1 MATGLYIHVPFC
13 LARCDFCA
21 FYLQV
26 LHEDRAREYR
36 DALGRE
42 LDLHAVEHTL
52 AGAQVDTVYFG
63 GGTPTTLPAD
73 ALVGILEKARSELRV
88 RPDAEI
94 CVEAHP
100 DTVSREGLRA
110 LVDAGFTRI
119 SFGVQSADEGELVT
133 IGRPAVSRLPVQAVT
148 AARDAGFQNV
158 NLDLMYGLPGQT
170 METWLGTV
178 DAALTLEPTHLSCY
192 ALTVETG
199 TKLDRDVRRGLT
211 GDVDTELQ
219 NALEDAGSR
228 RLQEA
233 GFHRYEIS
241 NYCRPGAACRHNLL
255 YWQGGD
261 YLGLGPSAQSFVR
274 GSRFGNVE
282 HLSAYVHR
290 LNEAQLPIDEREQL
304 DAEQRRRE
312 VVVFGLRMVD
322 GISRDLFERTD
333 DQVWRKRVGDLISE
347 GLIEEHA
354 GRVRLTA
361 FGRRYADSV
370 AVELL

>member
-1 MATGLYIHVPFC
+1 MATGVYIHVPFC

-26 LHEDRAREYR
+26 LHDDRARDYHA
-36 DALGRE
+36 ALLKE
-42 LDLHAVEHTL
+42 INLHAAEQTL
-52 AGAQVDTVYFG
+52 SGAEVDTVYFG
-63 GGTPTTLPAD
+63 GGTPTTLPAEG
-73 ALVGILEKARSELRV
+73 LVAILDHVRSKLLV
-88 RPDAEI
+88 RPDAEV

-100 DTVSREGLRA
+100 DTVSPADLRR
-110 LVDAGFTRI
+110 LVDAGFNRI
-119 SFGVQSADEGELVT
+119 SFGVQSAEGGELVA
-133 IGRPAVSRLPVQAVT
+133 IGRPTLAALPAAAVHG
-148 AARDAGFQNV
+148 AREAGFQNI

-170 METWLGTV
+170 MDSWLGTV
-178 DAALTLEPTHLSCY
+178 DAALSLGPSHLSCY

-199 TKLDRDVRRGLT
+199 TKLDRDLRRGLT
-211 GDVDTELQ
+211 EDVDTMLQ
-219 NALEDAGSR
+219 NALEDAASH
-228 RLQEA
+228 RLQRA
-233 GFHRYEIS
+233 GYDRYEIS

-282 HLSAYVHR
+282 HLSAYLR
-290 LNEAQLPIDEREQL
+290 RIDQGELPIDARELL
-304 DAEQRRRE
+304 DDEQRRRE
-312 VVVFGLRMVD
+312 AVVFGLRLVD
-322 GISRDLFERTD
+322 GISRDLLEQAE
-333 DQVWRKRVGDLISE
+333 DQAWRKRIGDLMGE

-361 FGRRYADSV
+361 FGRRYADTV

>member
-1 MATGLYIHVPFC
+1 MPTGLYIHVPFC

-21 FYLQV
+21 FSLQV

-36 DALGRE
+36 RALVRE
-42 LDLHAVEHTL
+42 IGLHAAERTLGGVEL
-52 AGAQVDTVYFG
+52 DTVYFG

-73 ALVGILEKARSELRV
+73 ELAGILERVRSALRV

-110 LVDAGFTRI
+110 LADAGFTRI
-119 SFGVQSADEGELVT
+119 SFGVQSTHGGELVA
-133 IGRPAVSRLPVQAVT
+133 IGRPAVAHLPAGAVK
-148 AARDAGFQNV
+148 AAREAGFVNV

-170 METWLGTV
+170 MESWLGTV
-178 DAALTLEPTHLSCY
+178 EAALSLGPTHVSCY

-199 TKLDRDVRRGLT
+199 TRLERDVRRGLT
-211 GDVDTELQ
+211 DDPDTALQ
-219 NALEDAGSR
+219 NAFEDAARRRLEDAG
-228 RLQEA
+228 
-233 GFHRYEIS
+233 FDRYEIS
-241 NYCRPGAACRHNLL
+241 NYCRPGSACRHNLL
-255 YWQGGD
+255 YWRGDD

-290 LNEAQLPIDEREQL
+290 LAQDQLPVEEREEL

-312 VVVFGLRMVD
+312 AVVFGLRLVD
-322 GISRDLFERTD
+322 GI
-333 DQVWRKRVGDLISE
+333 DQALLKGMEDPAWRQRVAGLIAQ
-347 GLIEEHA
+347 GLIEERS
-354 GRVRLTA
+354 GRVRLTD

>member
-1 MATGLYIHVPFC
+1 MTTGLYIHVPFC

-26 LHEDRAREYR
+26 LHGDRAREYR
-36 DALGRE
+36 NALVRE
-42 LDLHAVEHTL
+42 IDLHAAEQTL
-52 AGAQVDTVYFG
+52 GGAELNTVYFG
-63 GGTPTTLPAD
+63 GGTPTTLTAEEL
-73 ALVGILEKARSELRV
+73 AGILERVRSALRV

-110 LVDAGFTRI
+110 LVGAGFNRI
-119 SFGVQSADEGELVT
+119 SFGVQSADRGELVS
-133 IGRPAVSRLPVQAVT
+133 IGRPAITDLPAKAVR
-148 AARDAGFQNV
+148 AAREAGFTNV

-170 METWLGTV
+170 MESWLGTLE
-178 DAALTLEPTHLSCY
+178 AAVSLDPTHLSCY

-211 GDVDTELQ
+211 EEPDAELQ
-219 NALEDAGSR
+219 NAMEGAAAR
-228 RLQEA
+228 RLPEA
-233 GFHRYEIS
+233 GFDRYEIS
-241 NYCRPGAACRHNLL
+241 NYCRPGSACRHNLL
-255 YWQGGD
+255 YWQGDD

-282 HLSAYVHR
+282 HLSAYVQR
-290 LNEAQLPIDEREQL
+290 LERDQLPIEEREAL

-312 VVVFGLRMVD
+312 AVVFGLRLVD
-322 GISRDLFERTD
+322 GIDRTLLERAAD
-333 DQVWRKRVGDLISE
+333 PAWRKRVGDLVAE

-361 FGRRYADSV
+361 FGRRHADTV